1 MWRIDRQTSN
11 HQVFINYHLD
21 SPLHLFFFLWKH
33 YWKSCWNTFL
43 RMCCHPPS
51 EVSQATGGL
60 WLETSDAKQAQSL
73 WVVEV
78 RMSQHPQPTLCWSN
92 PQCWYRRWALLTT
105 CTGEGEAM
113 GQCHSSPCSIK
124 AGKYTKKSRQML
136 HPYESHHTDACTL
149 CVKQCGQECL
159 LHWHTQIPALTP
171 PSSEYFLFSFVFI
184 DLKCR
189 KRKAK

>member
-21 SPLHLFFFLWKH
+21 SPRHHFFFFLKTLLKVLLKH
-33 YWKSCWNTFL
+33 ISEDVL
-43 RMCCHPPS
+43 PS
-51 EVSQATGGL
+51 TSWSFTGNR
-60 WLETSDAKQAQSL
+60 WTVAWDQWCQQAQSL

-78 RMSQHPQPTLCWSN
+78 RMSQHPQLT
-92 PQCWYRRWALLTT
+92 QCWYRRRALLTT

-124 AGKYTKKSRQML
+124 AGKCTKKSRQML
-136 HPYESHHTDACTL
+136 HPYESHHTDTCIL

-159 LHWHTQIPALTP
+159 LHWNTQIPALTP